1 MIRKLFLICLTF
13 AALPLFADEPR
24 VPVVIDVTKL
34 DQYNVPQHMNGKG
47 AVMKTGAEPRVILVK
62 KLTIKDQ
69 KEIDSRTYQVT
80 VDLLEATEC
89 GLPFSG
95 PATVTYCLSNH
106 DRWGV
111 CKIDCTQAK
120 YYERKR

>member
-1 MIRKLFLICLTF
+1 MIRTSLFLICLF
-13 AALPLFADEPR
+13 SSALLLADEPR
-24 VPVVIDVTKL
+24 APVVVDVTQL
-34 DQYNVPQHMNGKG
+34 TSDNMPLHMRGKG
-47 AVMKTGAEPRVILVK
+47 AVMKTGEEPRAIVVK
-62 KLTIKDQ
+62 KITIRDQ
-69 KEIDSRTYQVT
+69 KEIDSRTYEVN
-80 VDLLEATEC
+80 VYLEGTEC

-95 PATVTYCLSNH
+95 PTTVTYCLSNH